1 MPVFAPP
8 KPCQP
13 WLSLSLHSYCHRLAP
28 TYSVR
33 EDYPLLHSIPFNSA
47 NKWALTVCH
56 CPGALPQQLV
66 MMKGA
71 PEIIIDR
78 CSSQLVDG

>member
-1 MPVFAPP
+1 M
-8 KPCQP
+8 
-13 WLSLSLHSYCHRLAP
+13 
-28 TYSVR
+28 R

-47 NKWALTVCH
+47 NKWALTVCP
-56 CPGALPQQLV
+56 CPGDLSQQLV

-78 CSSQLVDG
+78 CSSQVVDG